1 MYITEEYAMEK
12 AIHDYVEGWYDKDSA
27 RMTQGVHP
35 LLVKRH
41 PDAEAPNGII
51 SKNINSLLEALPIYG
66 GVKGTERRLDIE
78 RFDSIGNIA
87 TARAVSNEYI
97 DYIHLVNTK
106 DSWKI
111 INVLWDFHGETPGKR
126 TEPMKSDL
134 EKPLR
139 DYVEGWYDKDI
150 DRIKRGLHPDL
161 AKRSINSENPDQ
173 IDEFTRSSLLDVVPQ
188 YGGANGDH
196 RVLNIEWLDAQQ
208 NIASAKLISNNFID
222 YVHLCRIN
230 DRWQI
235 VNVLWAFL

>member
-1 MYITEEYAMEK
+1 MEK
-12 AIHDYVEGWYDKDSA
+12 AIHDYVVGWYDKDSA

-51 SKNINSLLEALPIYG
+51 SKNKSSLLEALPIYG
-66 GVKGTERRLDIE
+66 GVKGKERRLDIE
-78 RFDSIGNIA
+78 LFDSAGNIA
-87 TARAVSNEYI
+87 TARAVSNEYV

-106 DSWKI
+106 GSWKI
-111 INVLWDFHGETPGKR
+111 INVLWDFHEKALEKR
-126 TEPMKSDL
+126 TDTMKSDM

-150 DRIKRGLHPDL
+150 DRVKRGLHPDL
-161 AKRSINSENPDQ
+161 AKRSINPENPDI

-188 YGGANGDH
+188 YGGSNGDH
-196 RVLNIEWLDAQQ
+196 RVLDIEWLNTQQ
-208 NIASAKLISNNFID
+208 NIASAKVISNNFID
-222 YVHLCRIN
+222 YIHLCRIN
-230 DRWQI
+230 DQWKI